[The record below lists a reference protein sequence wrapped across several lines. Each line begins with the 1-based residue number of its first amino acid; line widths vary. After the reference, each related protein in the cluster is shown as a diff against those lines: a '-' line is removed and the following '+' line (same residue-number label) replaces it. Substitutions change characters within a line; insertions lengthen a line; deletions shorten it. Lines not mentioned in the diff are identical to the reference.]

1 MPLIKI
7 GTSDSDFSVATTN
20 GVNRKDTIPSV
31 NLVNFRGLI
40 GDFARSYL
48 FQIHIP
54 QMDDSSQALTML
66 AKSTTLPSYNLE
78 DKGFEFQGSKY
89 KMAGHA
95 TFDDWSVTFLAD
107 EYHKLRHKFL
117 AWSSLIY
124 DPIRQVPF
132 MAGSYKK
139 NGVRVL
145 QLSKDGQIVSGYEFF
160 GLYPSRVGEI
170 NLDQGAKEVETFTVT
185 FSYDY
190 YIINTDVVGNTSSV
204 DESKINSNVYAVD
217 YNFGKKYNGVTSGID
232 ANQND
237 KINSGD
243 INNRKEDSTALTG
256 ADKRT
261 EGAVN
266 GSTVVGSRN
275 SIKNVVNTGDIS
287 NRKDDGVLLS
297 DNSSKHNKEKNING
311 IASNDDSAFG
321 FLSNF
326 KALNPF
332 ATGDINTPDPA
343 GFLDYANWM
352 SFRYSPPLRFRIR
365 NYLGKDINNNIEK
378 FNRATINPY
387 KGI

>member
-1 MPLIKI
+1 MPLLTI
-7 GTSDSDFSVATTN
+7 GTSDATAPEVSNTN
-20 GVNRKDTIPSV
+20 DGVPSV
-31 NLVNFRGLI
+31 NLYNFRTLI

-54 QMDDSSQALTML
+54 QMEDNSQALTML
-66 AKSTTLPSYNLE
+66 AKSTILPSYNLE

-107 EYHKLRHKFL
+107 EYHKLRHKFM

-145 QLSKDGQIVSGYEFF
+145 QLSKDGQVVSGYEFF

-170 NLDQGAKEVETFTVT
+170 NLDQGNKEVETFTVT

-190 YIINTDVVGNTSSV
+190 YIINTDVAGNTSKV
-204 DESKINSNVYAVD
+204 EESKIDSSNSAYAVN
-217 YNFGKKYNGVTSGID
+217 YHFGKKYDGVTQPQID
-232 ANQND
+232 S
-237 KINSGD
+237 KINGGSLNEDKLADAEGNED
-243 INNRKEDSTALTG
+243 VWMDDPGNDTGNINNTSAEETLLT
-256 ADKRT
+256 DP
-261 EGAVN
+261 EG
-266 GSTVVGSRN
+266 
-275 SIKNVVNTGDIS
+275 
-287 NRKDDGVLLS
+287 
-297 DNSSKHNKEKNING
+297 NKEQNING

>member
-1 MPLIKI
+1 MPLLTI
-7 GTSDSDFSVATTN
+7 GTSDTSVPKVSN
-20 GVNRKDTIPSV
+20 NNDGIPSV
-31 NLVNFRGLI
+31 NLYNFRTLI

-54 QMDDSSQALTML
+54 QMEDNSQALTML

-139 NGVRVL
+139 NGVRVI

-190 YIINTDVVGNTSSV
+190 YIINTDIAGSTSKV
-204 DESKINSNVYAVD
+204 KESNINSNGYAVN
-217 YNFGKKYNGVTSGID
+217 YNFGNKDSIIDDENGVSR
-232 ANQND
+232 
-237 KINSGD
+237 
-243 INNRKEDSTALTG
+243 INNTSDEENLLT
-256 ADKRT
+256 DP
-261 EGAVN
+261 EG
-266 GSTVVGSRN
+266 
-275 SIKNVVNTGDIS
+275 
-287 NRKDDGVLLS
+287 
-297 DNSSKHNKEKNING
+297 NKEKNING
-311 IASNDDSAFG
+311 IASNDASAFG

-365 NYLGKDINNNIEK
+365 NYLGKDINNGIEK